1 MSQGSYELT
10 FSSLSLSCRIFMRVD
25 SEHLPDIGPTSFW
38 DRLSPGRL
46 FSRSEV
52 IPVLRLS
59 GTIGA
64 ATPLRQG
71 LSIAGCAT
79 AIERAFSIKNAPAVV
94 LQINS
99 PGGSPVQSRLI
110 YERIRLLARQ
120 KKKKVYAF
128 AEDVAA
134 SGGYM
139 IACAADEIYA
149 DGSSLVGSIGVL
161 SSGFGFVHL
170 IHKLGVERR
179 VYTSGENKFQLDP
192 FKPEKPEEIQRLK
205 RIQEIVHQDF
215 IALVKESRG
224 DRIAAAGDTLFTGEF
239 WSGRQA
245 LELGLIDGIMD
256 MRTKMRSVYGDDVRL
271 RPISMERG
279 FFRRRAG
286 VGSSM
291 SGAEFGISLA
301 TGLAD
306 DLISALEER
315 AIWARFGL

>member
-1 MSQGSYELT
+1 MQIDSERL
-10 FSSLSLSCRIFMRVD
+10 SSFGFRTVWNRVD
-25 SEHLPDIGPTSFW
+25 PFHTKGTF
-38 DRLSPGRL
+38 
-46 FSRSEV
+46 

-71 LSIAGCAT
+71 LTISACAN
-79 AIERAFSIKNAPAVV
+79 AIERAFSFKSAPAVAI
-94 LQINS
+94 QINS

-110 YERIRLLARQ
+110 YERIRALATE
-120 KKKKVYAF
+120 KSKKVFAF

-139 IACAADEIYA
+139 LACAADEIYA
-149 DGSSLVGSIGVL
+149 DASSLVGSIGVV
-161 SSGFGFVHL
+161 SAGFGFTDL
-170 IHKLGVERR
+170 IHKIGVERR

-192 FKPEKPEEIQRLK
+192 FKPEVPDEVSRLK

-224 DRIAAAGDTLFTGEF
+224 QRIAPAGDNLFTGEF

-256 MRTKMRSVYGDDVRL
+256 IRTKMRALYGEDVRL
-271 RPISMERG
+271 KVISSERG
-279 FFRRRAG
+279 LLRWRAG
-286 VGSSM
+286 GAIKVSSGEYGV
-291 SGAEFGISLA
+291 SFAQGF
-301 TGLAD
+301 AD

-315 AIWARFGL
+315 ALWARFGL

>member
-1 MSQGSYELT
+1 
-10 FSSLSLSCRIFMRVD
+10 MRVD
-25 SEHLPDIGPTSFW
+25 SERLPDIGPTSFW

-46 FSRSEV
+46 FSRREV

-59 GTIGA
+59 GIIGA

-79 AIERAFSIKNAPAVV
+79 ALERAFSIKNAPAVV

-149 DGSSLVGSIGVL
+149 DGSSLIGSIGVL

-179 VYTSGENKFQLDP
+179 VYTAGENKFQLDP
-192 FKPEKPEEIQRLK
+192 FKPEKPEEIERLK

-256 MRTKMRSVYGDDVRL
+256 MRTKMRSVYGDDVGLRL
-271 RPISMERG
+271 ISMERG

-286 VGSSM
+286 LGSST
-291 SGAEFGISLA
+291 SGAEYGISFA
-301 TGLAD
+301 KGFAD

>member
-1 MSQGSYELT
+1 
-10 FSSLSLSCRIFMRVD
+10 MRVD
-25 SEHLPDIGPTSFW
+25 SERLADIGPTSFW

-46 FSRSEV
+46 FSRREV

-79 AIERAFSIKNAPAVV
+79 ALERAFSIKNAPAVV

-149 DGSSLVGSIGVL
+149 DGSSLIGSIGVL

-179 VYTSGENKFQLDP
+179 VYTAGENKFQLDP
-192 FKPEKPEEIQRLK
+192 FKPEKPEEIKRLK

-224 DRIAAAGDTLFTGEF
+224 DRIASAGDTLFTGEF

-271 RPISMERG
+271 RLVSIERG
-279 FFRRRAG
+279 FFRRRFG
-286 VGSSM
+286 LDSSM
-291 SGAEFGISLA
+291 SGAEYGVGFAKGF
-301 TGLAD
+301 AD

>member
-1 MSQGSYELT
+1 
-10 FSSLSLSCRIFMRVD
+10 MRVD
-25 SEHLPDIGPTSFW
+25 SERLPDIGPTSFW
-38 DRLSPGRL
+38 DRISPGRL
-46 FSRSEV
+46 FSRGEV
-52 IPVLRLS
+52 IPVLRLF

-71 LSIAGCAT
+71 LTIAGCAT
-79 AIERAFSIKNAPAVV
+79 ALERAFNTKNAPAVV

-192 FKPEKPEEIQRLK
+192 FKPEKPEEIARLK

-224 DRIAAAGDTLFTGEF
+224 DRIAAAGDSLFTGEF

-245 LELGLIDGIMD
+245 LELGLTDGIID
-256 MRTKMRSVYGDDVRL
+256 MRSKMRSVYGDEVRL
-271 RPISMERG
+271 KLISMERG
-279 FFRRRAG
+279 FFRRKAG
-286 VGSSM
+286 LGSSI
-291 SGAEFGISLA
+291 SGADYGIGFA
-301 TGLAD
+301 KGFAD

>member
-1 MSQGSYELT
+1 MQA
-10 FSSLSLSCRIFMRVD
+10 D
-25 SEHLPDIGPTSFW
+25 SERLPSFSFDNLW
-38 DRLSPGRL
+38 DRIVPSP
-46 FSRSEV
+46 FRSKGEV
-52 IPVLRLS
+52 IPVLRLT

-71 LSIAGCAT
+71 LSISACAN

-94 LQINS
+94 IQINS
-99 PGGSPVQSRLI
+99 PGCSPVQSRLS
-110 YERIRLLARQ
+110 YVLNRTPATEKSR
-120 KKKKVYAF
+120 KVFAF

-149 DGSSLVGSIGVL
+149 DASSLVGSIGVL
-161 SSGFGFVHL
+161 SAGFGFVDL
-170 IHKLGVERR
+170 INKLGVERR

-192 FKPEKPEEIQRLK
+192 FKPENPDEVSRLK

-224 DRIAAAGDTLFTGEF
+224 ARIAAAGDSLFTGEF

-256 MRTKMRSVYGDDVRL
+256 IRTKMRALYGEDVRL
-271 RPISMERG
+271 KLIPLERG
-279 FFRRRAG
+279 FFRRKTG
-286 VGSSM
+286 V
-291 SGAEFGISLA
+291 GISLS
-301 TGLAD
+301 GAD
-306 DLISALEER
+306 YGVSFGKGFADELISALEER

>member
-1 MSQGSYELT
+1 MQ
-10 FSSLSLSCRIFMRVD
+10 ID
-25 SEHLPDIGPTSFW
+25 SERLPGF
-38 DRLSPGRL
+38 RLGSLWETVNPFGSKGTL
-46 FSRSEV
+46 V
-52 IPVLRLS
+52 PVLRLT

-71 LSIAGCAT
+71 LSIAACAN
-79 AIERAFSIKNAPAVV
+79 ALERAFSVKNAPAVAI
-94 LQINS
+94 QINS

-110 YERIRLLARQ
+110 YERIRTLAAEKSR
-120 KKKKVYAF
+120 KVFAF

-149 DGSSLVGSIGVL
+149 DASSLVGSIGVL
-161 SSGFGFVHL
+161 SAGFGFVDL

-192 FKPEKPEEIQRLK
+192 FKPENPDEVSRLK
-205 RIQEIVHQDF
+205 KIQEMVHEDF
-215 IALVKESRG
+215 IALVKTSRG
-224 DRIAAAGDTLFTGEF
+224 PRIAAAGDRLFTGEF

-256 MRTKMRSVYGDDVRL
+256 IRTKMRSLYGDDVRL
-271 RPISMERG
+271 KLVAPERG
-279 FFRRRAG
+279 FLRRRAG
-286 VGSSM
+286 VGVSL
-291 SGAEFGISLA
+291 SGRDFGVSFA
-301 TGLAD
+301 QGLAGD
-306 DLISALEER
+306 VISALEER

>member
-1 MSQGSYELT
+1 
-10 FSSLSLSCRIFMRVD
+10 MRVD
-25 SEHLPDIGPTSFW
+25 SERIPDIGPTSFW
-38 DRLSPGRL
+38 EKLSPGRL

-52 IPVLRLS
+52 IPVLRLF

-71 LSIAGCAT
+71 LTIAGCAT
-79 AIERAFSIKNAPAVV
+79 ALERAFSIKNAPAVI

-139 IACAADEIYA
+139 LACAADEIYA

-192 FKPEKPEEIQRLK
+192 FKPEKPEEIKRLK

-215 IALVKESRG
+215 ISLVKESRG
-224 DRIAAAGDTLFTGEF
+224 DRIAAAGDSLFTGEF

-271 RPISMERG
+271 KLISMERG

-286 VGSSM
+286 LGSSI
-291 SGAEFGISLA
+291 SGAEYGISFA
-301 TGLAD
+301 KGFAD

>member
-1 MSQGSYELT
+1 
-10 FSSLSLSCRIFMRVD
+10 MRVD
-25 SEHLPDIGPTSFW
+25 SERIPDIGPTSFW
-38 DRLSPGRL
+38 DKLSPGRL
-46 FSRSEV
+46 FSRSDT
-52 IPVLRLS
+52 IPVLRLF

-71 LSIAGCAT
+71 LTIAGCAT
-79 AIERAFSIKNAPAVV
+79 ALERAFSIKNAPAVV

-139 IACAADEIYA
+139 LACAADEIYA
-149 DGSSLVGSIGVL
+149 DGSSLIGSIGVL

-192 FKPEKPEEIQRLK
+192 FKPEKPEEIKRLK

-215 IALVKESRG
+215 ISLVKESRG
-224 DRIAAAGDTLFTGEF
+224 DRIAATGDSLFTGEF

-271 RPISMERG
+271 KLISMERG

-286 VGSSM
+286 LGSSI
-291 SGAEFGISLA
+291 SGAEYGISFA
-301 TGLAD
+301 KGFAD

>member
-1 MSQGSYELT
+1 
-10 FSSLSLSCRIFMRVD
+10 MRVD
-25 SEHLPDIGPTSFW
+25 SERIPDIGPISFW
-38 DRLSPGRL
+38 DKLSPGRL

-71 LSIAGCAT
+71 LTIAGCAT
-79 AIERAFSIKNAPAVV
+79 ALERAFSIKNAPAVV

-139 IACAADEIYA
+139 LACAADEIYA

-161 SSGFGFVHL
+161 SSGFGFVDL

-192 FKPEKPEEIQRLK
+192 FKPEKPEEIERLK

-215 IALVKESRG
+215 ISLVKESRG
-224 DRIAAAGDTLFTGEF
+224 DRIAAAGDSLFTGEF

-256 MRTKMRSVYGDDVRL
+256 MRTKMRSVYGDQARL
-271 RPISMERG
+271 KLISMERG

-286 VGSSM
+286 LGSSM
-291 SGAEFGISLA
+291 SGAEYGISFA
-301 TGLAD
+301 KGFAD

>member
-1 MSQGSYELT
+1 
-10 FSSLSLSCRIFMRVD
+10 MRVD
-25 SEHLPDIGPTSFW
+25 SERLPDIGPASFW
-38 DRLSPGRL
+38 DRFSPGRL

-59 GTIGA
+59 GAIGA
-64 ATPLRQG
+64 VTPLRQG
-71 LSIAGCAT
+71 LSLASCAT
-79 AIERAFSIKNAPAVV
+79 TIERAFSMKNAPAVV

-120 KKKKVYAF
+120 KNKKVYAF

-149 DGSSLVGSIGVL
+149 DGSSLVGSIGVI
-161 SSGFGFVHL
+161 SSGFGFVQL
-170 IHKLGVERR
+170 IHKLGVDRR
-179 VYTSGENKFQLDP
+179 VYTAGENKFQLDP
-192 FKPEKPEEIQRLK
+192 FRPEKPEEVKRLK

-224 DRIAAAGDTLFTGEF
+224 SRLTAPDDALFTGEF

-256 MRTKMRSVYGDDVRL
+256 MRTKMRSIYGDDVKLKLVSR
-271 RPISMERG
+271 ERS
-279 FFRRRAG
+279 FFRRATG
-286 VGSSM
+286 LGLSV
-291 SGAEFGISLA
+291 SGAEYGISFA
-301 TGLAD
+301 KGFAD

>member
-1 MSQGSYELT
+1 MQ
-10 FSSLSLSCRIFMRVD
+10 VD
-25 SEHLPDIGPTSFW
+25 SERLPDIGPTSFW
-38 DRLSPGRL
+38 DRISPSRL
-46 FSRSEV
+46 FSRGEV
-52 IPVLRLS
+52 IPVLRLY
-59 GTIGA
+59 GAIGA
-64 ATPLRQG
+64 VTPLRAG
-71 LSIAGCAT
+71 LTIAGCAT
-79 AIERAFSIKNAPAVV
+79 AIERAFNTKNAPAVV

-120 KKKKVYAF
+120 KNKKVYAF

-139 IACAADEIYA
+139 LACAADEIYA
-149 DGSSLVGSIGVL
+149 DGSSLLGSIGVI

-179 VYTSGENKFQLDP
+179 VYTAGENKFQLDP
-192 FKPEKPEEIQRLK
+192 FRPEKPEEVERLK
-205 RIQEIVHQDF
+205 RIQEIVHEDF

-224 DRIAAAGDTLFTGEF
+224 DRIASAGDSLFTGEF

-256 MRTKMRSVYGDDVRL
+256 MRTKMRSVYGNKVRL
-271 RPISMERG
+271 KLISTDRG

-286 VGSSM
+286 LGSSF
-291 SGAEFGISLA
+291 SGTEFGISFA
-301 TGLAD
+301 RGFAD

-315 AIWARFGL
+315 AIWARFGF

>member
-1 MSQGSYELT
+1 
-10 FSSLSLSCRIFMRVD
+10 MRVD
-25 SEHLPDIGPTSFW
+25 SERLPDIGPTSFW
-38 DRLSPGRL
+38 DRFSPSRL
-46 FSRSEV
+46 FSRGEV
-52 IPVLRLS
+52 IPVLRLF

-71 LSIAGCAT
+71 LTIAGCAT
-79 AIERAFSIKNAPAVV
+79 ALERAFTIKNAPAVV

-149 DGSSLVGSIGVL
+149 DGSSLIGSIGVL
-161 SSGFGFVHL
+161 SAGFGFVDL
-170 IHKLGVERR
+170 IHRLGVERR

-192 FKPEKPEEIQRLK
+192 FKPEKPEEIERLK
-205 RIQEIVHQDF
+205 KIQEIVHQDF

-224 DRIAAAGDTLFTGEF
+224 DRIASAGDALFTGEF

-256 MRTKMRSVYGDDVRL
+256 MRTKMRSIYGDGVRL
-271 RPISMERG
+271 RLISMERG

-286 VGSSM
+286 LASSM
-291 SGAEFGISLA
+291 SGAEYGISFA
-301 TGLAD
+301 RSFAD

>member
-1 MSQGSYELT
+1 
-10 FSSLSLSCRIFMRVD
+10 MRVD
-25 SEHLPDIGPTSFW
+25 SERIPDIGPTSFW
-38 DRLSPGRL
+38 DKLSPGRL
-46 FSRSEV
+46 FSRSET

-71 LSIAGCAT
+71 LTIAGCAT
-79 AIERAFSIKNAPAVV
+79 ALERAFSIKNAPAVV

-110 YERIRLLARQ
+110 YERIRSLARQ
-120 KKKKVYAF
+120 KRKKVYAF

-139 IACAADEIYA
+139 LACAADEIYA
-149 DGSSLVGSIGVL
+149 DGSSLVGSIGVI

-192 FKPEKPEEIQRLK
+192 FRPEKPEEVKRLK
-205 RIQEIVHQDF
+205 RVQEIVHQDF
-215 IALVKESRG
+215 ISLVKESRG
-224 DRIAAAGDTLFTGEF
+224 DRIAAAGESLFTGEF

-271 RPISMERG
+271 KLISMERG

-286 VGSSM
+286 LGSSI
-291 SGAEFGISLA
+291 SGAEYGISFA
-301 TGLAD
+301 KGFAD

>member
-1 MSQGSYELT
+1 
-10 FSSLSLSCRIFMRVD
+10 MRVD
-25 SEHLPDIGPTSFW
+25 SERLPDIGPTSFW
-38 DRLSPGRL
+38 DRISPGRL
-46 FSRSEV
+46 FSRGEV
-52 IPVLRLS
+52 IPVLRLF

-71 LSIAGCAT
+71 LTIAGCAT
-79 AIERAFSIKNAPAVV
+79 AIERAFNIKNAPAIV

-120 KKKKVYAF
+120 KNKKVYAF

-139 IACAADEIYA
+139 LACAADEIYA

-224 DRIAAAGDTLFTGEF
+224 DRITAAGDSLFTGEF

-256 MRTKMRSVYGDDVRL
+256 MRTKMRAVYGDDVRL
-271 RPISMERG
+271 KLISTDRG

-286 VGSSM
+286 LGSF
-291 SGAEFGISLA
+291 SGAEYGISFA
-301 TGLAD
+301 KGFAD

>member
-1 MSQGSYELT
+1 MQ
-10 FSSLSLSCRIFMRVD
+10 VD
-25 SEHLPDIGPTSFW
+25 SERLPDIGPTSFW
-38 DRLSPGRL
+38 SKFSPGRL
-46 FSRSEV
+46 FSRRDV
-52 IPVLRLS
+52 IPVLRLF

-64 ATPLRQG
+64 AAPLRQG
-71 LSIAGCAT
+71 LTIAGCAT
-79 AIERAFSIKNAPAVV
+79 ALERAFSIKNAPAVV

-110 YERIRLLARQ
+110 YERVRQLARQ

-139 IACAADEIYA
+139 LACAADEIYA
-149 DGSSLVGSIGVL
+149 DGSSLVGSIGVI

-170 IHKLGVERR
+170 IHKLGVDRR
-179 VYTSGENKFQLDP
+179 VYTAGENKFQLDP
-192 FKPEKPEEIQRLK
+192 FRPEKPEEVKRLK

-215 IALVKESRG
+215 INLVKDSRG
-224 DRIAAAGDTLFTGEF
+224 DRITAAGDALFTGEF

-256 MRTKMRSVYGDDVRL
+256 MRTKMRADYGDDVRL
-271 RPISMERG
+271 KLISMDRG

-286 VGSSM
+286 LGSSM
-291 SGAEFGISLA
+291 SGAEYGVSFAKGF
-301 TGLAD
+301 AD